1 MADMIYKPLGKTGL
15 DISMISLGAGPL
27 GGLYGDMNQDLA
39 TRTVHAAIDKG
50 VNFIDTAPYYGP
62 LISEQRLGE
71 ALKGGWREKVILAT
85 KCARYEKDLPH
96 GFDFS
101 ADRLIRSVDES
112 LSRLQ
117 TDWIDVFHIH
127 DIEFTHKQQIIEESL
142 PALYKLRDQ
151 GKIRFVGIT
160 GYPVHLLRDVAEVME
175 VDAILSYCHYNLLN
189 TTMES
194 ALKDLAQER
203 GIGLIN
209 ASTLHMGILTEPGPP
224 EWHPAPRRVKEAGR
238 KAAQIAKEHGSN
250 ITTLALQ
257 FAQQADFITT
267 TLVGMRTEAEV
278 EHNLALV
285 NTPPDPELLAK
296 VQAVLA
302 PVKDINWQS
311 GLPENYE
318 PNAQPAEEGLE

>member
-1 MADMIYKPLGKTGL
+1 MTDMIYKTLGKTGL
-15 DISMISLGAGPL
+15 EVSMISFGAGPL
-27 GGLYGDMNQDLA
+27 GGLYGDMDLDLA
-39 TRTVHAAIDKG
+39 KRAVHAAIDSG

-85 KCARYEKDLPH
+85 KCARYDRDLPH

-101 ADRLIRSVDES
+101 AERLTKSVDES
-112 LSRLQ
+112 LARLQ
-117 TDWIDVFHIH
+117 TDWIDVFQIH

-142 PALYKLRDQ
+142 PALYKLREQ

-160 GYPVHLLRDVAEVME
+160 GYPVHVLRDVAAQTE
-175 VDAILSYCHYNLLN
+175 VDVILSYCHYNLLN
-189 TTMES
+189 TTMEPI
-194 ALKDLAQER
+194 LKDFAWEH
-203 GIGLIN
+203 GIGLVN
-209 ASTLHMGILTEPGPP
+209 ASTLHMGILTDPGPP
-224 EWHPAPRRVKEAGR
+224 PWHPAPARVKEAGR
-238 KAAQIAKEHGSN
+238 KAAQLAREHGSN

-257 FAQQADFITT
+257 FAQQADFIAT
-267 TLVGMRTEAEV
+267 TLVGMRTPEEV

-285 NTPPDPELLAK
+285 NTAPDPELLAK
-296 VQAVLA
+296 VQALLA

-318 PNAQPAEEGLE
+318 PDAVPTEEGN